1 MNTWSQSSWD
11 RLNPEWLGYP
21 SSQLGG
27 PAYVGQGCVPVPTPA
42 MNAAGGGHP
51 DVTTVTTE
59 PQIQWWVEKIDAGER
74 SERSMGPKSRC
85 VGSMCPTNLGK
96 TQSLRVSERKDEHG
110 WRTHQ
115 SLPDV
120 PRPLRH
126 PSEICASMAL
136 VQLSATLHGID
147 RIRAVLQQS
156 FQKAYEA
163 VNKAAQ
169 AHEDFCKRTEK
180 LKGVPGTLDAVKRA
194 KICTRD
200 VLLWRWFGL
209 TAWIYNQAEAEF
221 FQSYGREIE
230 SQLMNS
236 VVKIRQ
242 RLMQD
247 LMRRPCWRKLEKKL
261 VNCAA
266 TDSWTPELLGLLNRF
281 RFMFESLGGT
291 RNPLLQEVRLS
302 AEEERQMEQI
312 EDEAKA
318 KEEQELEAEFNEV
331 WNNAGRK
338 VSESVVGLLGLDDFD
353 DIEPCDS
360 PVCVGDPGLV
370 AGQGFVDG
378 FAALQRIWSE
388 LQEPSEMSEINV
400 NVFDSE
406 PSMNLS

>member
-1 MNTWSQSSWD
+1 MDTWSQASQASWD
-11 RLNPEWLGYP
+11 RWNELNPEWGYP
-21 SSQLGG
+21 GYPGQLGPNSPAG
-27 PAYVGQGCVPVPTPA
+27 PAYVGNHQGCVP
-42 MNAAGGGHP
+42 M
-51 DVTTVTTE
+51 TTE
-59 PQIQWWVEKIDAGER
+59 PQIQWWVEKMDAGER

-96 TQSLRVSERKDEHG
+96 TQSLRVSERKDDGWNG

-169 AHEDFCKRTEK
+169 AHEDFCRRTEK
-180 LKGVPGTLDAVKRA
+180 LKNVPGTLDAVKRA

-247 LMRRPCWRKLEKKL
+247 LMRRPCWQKLEKKL

-302 AEEERQMEQI
+302 AEEEKQMEQL

-360 PVCVGDPGLV
+360 PVIPVDDPGLV

-378 FAALQRIWSE
+378 FAAIQRIWSE
-388 LQEPSEMSEINV
+388 LQEPSEMSEINGQRV
-400 NVFDSE
+400 
-406 PSMNLS
+406 